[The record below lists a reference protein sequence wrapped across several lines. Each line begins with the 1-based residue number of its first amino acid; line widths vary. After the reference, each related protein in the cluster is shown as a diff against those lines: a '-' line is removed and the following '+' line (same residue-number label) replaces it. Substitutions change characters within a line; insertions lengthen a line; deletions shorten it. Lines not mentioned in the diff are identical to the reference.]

1 MLETTLGNVYT
12 WKEQLVMTAPVQTV
26 NGMMININST
36 VEIGIDIEVTK
47 ARIKIIK
54 DKKAVISK
62 LTERARDKNHS

>member
-1 MLETTLGNVYT
+1 
-12 WKEQLVMTAPVQTV
+12 MTPPVQAV

-47 ARIKIIK
+47 AMIKIIK
-54 DKKAVISK
+54 DKKAVLSK